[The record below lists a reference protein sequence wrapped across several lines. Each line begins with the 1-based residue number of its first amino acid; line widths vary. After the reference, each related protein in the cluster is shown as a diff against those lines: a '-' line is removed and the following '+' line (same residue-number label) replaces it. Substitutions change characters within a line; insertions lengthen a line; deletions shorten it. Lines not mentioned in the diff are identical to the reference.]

1 MKVKFS
7 SSTSLKHRV
16 LRPANFLTIII
27 TSLAMVLGFT
37 FLLIIVFIKPYEET
51 QDLRQQAMEMQDC
64 LTIIDLPRGECE
76 ALGTLYEST
85 NGAGWTLNSGEV
97 AWFTTPRACEWVGI
111 ACSGNPYLERPE
123 PLEKNVVGINLP
135 SRRMNG
141 PLPPVWEIFD
151 QLTQIDLSNNNLTGS
166 IENSGLLT
174 LKNLVSINLSNN
186 KLDGYLADVFSG
198 DHLLV
203 SLDISRNTGVATDPM
218 PLKPLPTS
226 LAKVRTLKQLI
237 LNNTLL
243 GEPIPTAFSELSLN
257 IFLTANTNLC
267 LPDGLKAW
275 YEAISKTNNLRFCS
289 ATVPT
294 LSPTPTKTPT
304 PSPTGRPSATPTPT
318 ATSGTG
324 GTTIV
329 GCNQSCESNA
339 NCSTNLRC
347 YDVGGNKR
355 CRLATNPANES
366 CQGIPDQGLN
376 FACNEYCS
384 DSSECA
390 GDLTCW
396 YNRCREAANVSSV
409 SCTPPDADL
418 NQLMQDNCGDSCSSN
433 RDCVINMRCYSGSCR
448 LATNPTS
455 QSCAVAPPTK
465 RTAPTASQPKGGI
478 GNPSITPALS
488 SSPKV
493 SPTATEA
500 SESAVLEPSPTAIIP
515 ITQTPPEP
523 ENKSGLFDQIR
534 NWFSQLKLPEFDSSG
549 ISNVI
554 QSKGLLIGLVIAGIV
569 FLLLGIFTGK
579 KKNTPKASS
588 LQAPPTIRSSQES
601 SSGMIDRIK
610 QKGITPLK

>member
-1 MKVKFS
+1 MKVKTS
-7 SSTSLKHRV
+7 STTSLKHRL

-27 TSLAMVLGFT
+27 TSLAMVLGFA

-51 QDLRQQAMEMQDC
+51 QDLRQQAREMQDC
-64 LTIIDLPRGECE
+64 LSVIDLPRGECE
-76 ALGTLYEST
+76 ALTTLYETT

-97 AWFTTPRACEWVGI
+97 AWFSTPRACEWVGI

-123 PLEKNVVGINLP
+123 PLEKNVVGINLS
-135 SRRMNG
+135 SRRMSG
-141 PLPPVWEIFD
+141 SLPPVWDIFD

-174 LKNLVSINLSNN
+174 VKSLISINLSNN

-198 DHLLV
+198 DHMLV
-203 SLDISRNTGVATDPM
+203 SLDISRNTGVATDQM

-237 LNNTLL
+237 LNSTLL
-243 GEPIPTAFSELSLN
+243 GEPVPTAFSELSLN
-257 IFLTANTNLC
+257 IFLTTNTNLC
-267 LPDGLKAW
+267 LPDTLKTW
-275 YEAISKTNNLRFCS
+275 YEAISKTDNLRFCS
-289 ATVPT
+289 ATAPT

-304 PSPTGRPSATPTPT
+304 PTPTGRPSATPTPT
-318 ATSGTG
+318 GVNGTG

-339 NCSTNLRC
+339 NCGNNLRC
-347 YDVGGNKR
+347 YDLGGNKR
-355 CRLATNPANES
+355 CRLATNPSSES
-366 CQGIPDQGLN
+366 CQGLPDQGLN

-384 DSSECA
+384 DSSECS

-418 NQLMQDNCGDSCSSN
+418 NQLMQNNCGDSCSSN
-433 RDCVINMRCYSGSCR
+433 RDCVINMRCYNGSCR

-455 QSCAVAPPTK
+455 QSCSVAPPVK
-465 RTAPTASQPKGGI
+465 RTTPTTSQTKGGLGNSAISTTPTPMDATESADYIEPTQVPVLPTAVPPTPASQP
-478 GNPSITPALS
+478 SL
-488 SSPKV
+488 
-493 SPTATEA
+493 
-500 SESAVLEPSPTAIIP
+500 L
-515 ITQTPPEP
+515 
-523 ENKSGLFDQIR
+523 DQIK
-534 NWFSQLKLPEFDSSG
+534 NWFSQLKLPEFDGSG
-549 ISNVI
+549 IASVI

-579 KKNTPKASS
+579 KKNTQKVSS
-588 LQAPPTIRSSQES
+588 LQAPPTIRSNQES